1 MDQYGE
7 LPDDMLHLIVRKL
20 SSLVCYAAFRSVCRR
35 WRSFSLQHYKYL
47 VLPQP
52 PWLMFPNSTKPPSRV
67 YDLYTFDG
75 TRQFFQF
82 ETPEN
87 CERRWSSGSWLIFTD
102 KKEKKIRVWNPLSSI
117 HILLPNIADQLK
129 SGESALPNKII
140 VSCSGPLIKNRNDV
154 IFGVVYN
161 DKKLAFMR
169 LRDKAWTIVEVDL
182 LHTLPRPSSKELE
195 IIFKDI
201 AFYHGKLYAVNQLGK
216 VYVCEEAVHA
226 PSSNDYHRVHHAK
239 AELLIDNS
247 YNMQGLDPKTMDIK
261 HYLVE
266 VDGELMHII
275 SITGCSTSAV
285 VPETSGVVYLR
296 VDEDS
301 GNIPSL
307 ETNILLNFG
316 GRTDACKHRKDSHAV
331 KAILRQMAAPPNRDT
346 QATLQDSPLEYPIS
360 GIRAFLKMKAQLDR
374 MEIRTNRIEE
384 LVNMISTIEVSI
396 EELKYEVRMEI
407 RTNRIEELV
416 NMISTIEVS
425 IEELKYEDEKEDEDE
440 DKIKLEKGKW
450 KVEGKFE
457 IGGTSG
463 TLKIV
468 GATNQSSMGTFEGI
482 EDHHTSNESM
492 HRDIRDMHELL
503 KQVLEKQETS
513 RGAGKGS
520 THTLQLQEL
529 ISSPIHDQNNQHYL
543 KMIYELLTELLK
555 SSLQHRDSVTQI
567 QKQQDLQQERLTE
580 IQKQH
585 DLIQKQQDLI
595 QKQQELNQKQ
605 QELNQAYETQILKHQ
620 ESQLKLLNEKNKLH
634 DYIQRQ
640 QELQQ
645 ELIGCKLPHRI
656 GKLGPLDSGTQVWD
670 HWDRMEDDLMN
681 ILTEIRKIWKSFLAQ
696 QNHVGS
702 DGILGLLFDYV
713 AAIGNPPSGPPI
725 VVF

>member
-201 AFYHGKLYAVNQLGK
+201 AFYHGKLYVVNQLGK

-301 GNIPSL
+301 G
-307 ETNILLNFG
+307 E
-316 GRTDACKHRKDSHAV
+316 A
-331 KAILRQMAAPPNRDT
+331 
-346 QATLQDSPLEYPIS
+346 
-360 GIRAFLKMKAQLDR
+360 
-374 MEIRTNRIEE
+374 
-384 LVNMISTIEVSI
+384 
-396 EELKYEVRMEI
+396 
-407 RTNRIEELV
+407 
-416 NMISTIEVS
+416 
-425 IEELKYEDEKEDEDE
+425 
-440 DKIKLEKGKW
+440 
-450 KVEGKFE
+450 
-457 IGGTSG
+457 
-463 TLKIV
+463 
-468 GATNQSSMGTFEGI
+468 GAT
-482 EDHHTSNESM
+482 
-492 HRDIRDMHELL
+492 
-503 KQVLEKQETS
+503 
-513 RGAGKGS
+513 
-520 THTLQLQEL
+520 
-529 ISSPIHDQNNQHYL
+529 
-543 KMIYELLTELLK
+543 K
-555 SSLQHRDSVTQI
+555 SY
-567 QKQQDLQQERLTE
+567 
-580 IQKQH
+580 
-585 DLIQKQQDLI
+585 
-595 QKQQELNQKQ
+595 N
-605 QELNQAYETQILKHQ
+605 
-620 ESQLKLLNEKNKLH
+620 
-634 DYIQRQ
+634 
-640 QELQQ
+640 
-645 ELIGCKLPHRI
+645 CKLI
-656 GKLGPLDSGTQVWD
+656 
-670 HWDRMEDDLMN
+670 
-681 ILTEIRKIWKSFLAQ
+681 A
-696 QNHVGS
+696 
-702 DGILGLLFDYV
+702 FDYFKKKQDFSILFE
-713 AAIGNPPSGPPI
+713 AKNCDFGYQPPGWIIPRHTQQIGH
-725 VVF
+725 